1 LGRNAPGMFLSMVD
15 TVRCFKVEFL
25 VMTRDSDDNGRP
37 NRGRRNPKTLLA
49 VAFCGAATTE
59 SAYLLSFGSLIR
71 FVFLLIAFAVL
82 LRVGA
87 RVILARR
94 GERPPRGWWL

>member
-1 LGRNAPGMFLSMVD
+1 
-15 TVRCFKVEFL
+15 
-25 VMTRDSDDNGRP
+25 MTREVNDNARPDRARP
-37 NRGRRNPKTLLA
+37 NPKALLA

-71 FVFLLIAFAVL
+71 FVFLLIAFVVL

-94 GERPPRGWWL
+94 GERPSRGWWL